1 MSLQHM
7 KKQFI
12 VQNLQSPDYQ
22 DIKNE
27 LFIRISFGVVEKT
40 KFELIKIALINR
52 NFILLVIQTILK
64 YNL

>member
-1 MSLQHM
+1 M
-7 KKQFI
+7 KKQSI
-12 VQNLQSPDYQ
+12 VQNLQSPDCQ

-27 LFIRISFGVVEKT
+27 LFIRISFGVMEQI

>member
-1 MSLQHM
+1 M

-27 LFIRISFGVVEKT
+27 LFIRISFGVVEQT

>member
-1 MSLQHM
+1 M

-27 LFIRISFGVVEKT
+27 LFIRISFGVVEQIKFEW
-40 KFELIKIALINR
+40 FELIKIALINR